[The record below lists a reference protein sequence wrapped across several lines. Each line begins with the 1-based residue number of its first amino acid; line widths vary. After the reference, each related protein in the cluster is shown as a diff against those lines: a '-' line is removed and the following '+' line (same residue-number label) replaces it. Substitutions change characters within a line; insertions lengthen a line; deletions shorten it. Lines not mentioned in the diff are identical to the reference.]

1 MDTIAVETV
10 SDAILKLPRP
20 CSVFRDTVSL
30 DISFIINTVATT
42 DSLGSQFSYDGS
54 KGSKKLAR
62 WIERQRRWR
71 VRRTHTDQLAGR
83 PKLLSNNGNLIFLKA
98 EVPVSKVNEPSPPI
112 SAGQKPAGPPTK
124 LTMKPSF
131 IAISI
136 VLSSISFIVGTPV
149 PESVLMARDGH
160 PSLVIA
166 GQLVSGNDEITK
178 VVEKRVDTVVDF
190 HENAWKD
197 PREVERSLRTT
208 LAVYASLV
216 DAESKRVEQEVN
228 DPERY
233 VTKLKNL
240 RHIVYSAID
249 VGTDVLCTALERRD
263 KAGITEENGTKL
275 IELFTR
281 LAHKSINYPQ
291 WCLGTGDWAHIM
303 QERLDTVK
311 NLDLKWPICTA
322 EDDKDGV
329 KMTLKA
335 LELRIQHHPHDGHRQ
350 GGTWEGLIN
359 PTSIVP

>member
-1 MDTIAVETV
+1 MILSVWTSGLSPTPGPPPSLRSIADGGSGAHTQI
-10 SDAILKLPRP
+10 AHR
-20 CSVFRDTVSL
+20 SVVRTPESPFE
-30 DISFIINTVATT
+30 FIV
-42 DSLGSQFSYDGS
+42 
-54 KGSKKLAR
+54 
-62 WIERQRRWR
+62 
-71 VRRTHTDQLAGR
+71 
-83 PKLLSNNGNLIFLKA
+83 LKA
-98 EVPVSKVNEPSPPI
+98 EVHVSKVNEPFPPK

-124 LTMKPSF
+124 LTMKPNVM
-131 IAISI
+131 AISI
-136 VLSSISFIVGTPV
+136 VLLSIFCISGTPL
-149 PESVLMARDGH
+149 PTSVLMARDGH

-166 GQLVSGNDEITK
+166 GQLVSGNVPLHTYSPKSAASTETFQLVPRAPLSIDEITK

-197 PREVERSLRTT
+197 PREVERFLRTT

-228 DPERY
+228 NPERY

-240 RHIVYSAID
+240 RHVVYSAID
-249 VGTDVLCTALERRD
+249 VGTDVLCTALESRD

-275 IELFTR
+275 IKLFTR
-281 LAHKSINYPQ
+281 LAHKTINYPQ

-303 QERLDTVK
+303 QERLDTVR

-329 KMTLKA
+329 TMTLKA
-335 LELRIQHHPHDGHRQ
+335 LELRIRHHPHDGHRQ